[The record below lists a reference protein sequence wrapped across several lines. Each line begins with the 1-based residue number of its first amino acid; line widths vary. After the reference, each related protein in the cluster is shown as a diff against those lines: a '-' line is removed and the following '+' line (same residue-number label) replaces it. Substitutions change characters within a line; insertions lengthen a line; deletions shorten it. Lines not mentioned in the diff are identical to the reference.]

1 MGGLESLNVCLRI
14 VRPHIVTGGF
24 LGYSL
29 GTLLALVRGGAFSPS
44 AFALGYAIVFFGDL
58 STHFSNDCYDLELDR
73 NAPSKTFGGR
83 NVLVDHPEARRLAMV
98 LALTFSA
105 ISVSLAFS
113 MVNLLGH
120 PPILLALAA
129 FTNVLGWL
137 YSAPPVRLNARCLGE
152 ATIAFGTGLAV
163 PAVGYIVTSGLV
175 DQLFLAFS
183 APLVLYGL
191 ILGMSLEMPDL
202 EVDRVGGKRN
212 LVVWLGRRPVA
223 LLTFLTSVAA
233 TALFT
238 LYSVVDF
245 GRFWALPVLS
255 AAPIVASSMGLLRR
269 PHDHADADR
278 LSALNISALFIFLV
292 ALDGYLLTSL
302 L

>member
-1 MGGLESLNVCLRI
+1 MGGSASINVYLRI
-14 VRPHIVTGGF
+14 IRPHIVAGGF

-29 GTLLALVRGGAFSPS
+29 GALLALIWGGAFSPS

-58 STHFSNDCYDLELDR
+58 STHFSNDHFDLELDR
-73 NAPSKTFGGR
+73 DAPNKTFGGR
-83 NVLVDHPEARRLAMV
+83 NVLVDHPEARRLVKV

-120 PPILLALAA
+120 PPILLALVAS
-129 FTNVLGWL
+129 TNVLGWL

-152 ATIAFGTGLAV
+152 ATIAFGTGLAI

-175 DQLFLAFS
+175 DQPFLAFS

-191 ILGMSLEMPDL
+191 VLGLSLEMPDL
-202 EVDRVGGKRN
+202 EVDRDGGKRN
-212 LVVWLGRRPVA
+212 LVVLLGRRSVA
-223 LLTFLTSVAA
+223 LLIFLTSVAA
-233 TALFT
+233 TALFA
-238 LYSVVDF
+238 LYSAADF

-255 AAPIVASSMGLLRR
+255 AAPLIASSMGLMMCPR
-269 PHDHADADR
+269 DHADADR
-278 LSALNISALFIFLV
+278 LSAMNISALFIFLV
-292 ALDGYLLTSL
+292 ALDGFLLIGL
-302 L
+302 